1 MLDAAREKM
10 ELYDEYVY
18 IVAKEVDFLPNT
30 NVLSTTTMN
39 IIIFEDLLVSIHIQP
54 FYGMADVLYSL
65 KFKQPGDEFEKPHPS
80 WVAYHLLDYVVDL
93 YFKHVQRIENETRAL
108 EALVG
113 LVKFTMESHAA
124 ALGRLSMS

>member
-18 IVAKEVDFLPNT
+18 IVAKEVDCLFNSNL
-30 NVLSTTTMN
+30 LATTTLN

-54 FYGMADVLYSL
+54 FYGMANVLYNL
-65 KFKQPGDEFEKPHPS
+65 KFKQLGEEFDRSHPS

-93 YFKHVQRIENETRAL
+93 FFKHVQRIENETKAL
-108 EALVG
+108 EALIG

-124 ALGRLSMS
+124 ALGRLSKF